1 MLDISVTVKRK
12 DGTQETFPV
21 YADSQIAF
29 ERWAKVSIAAA
40 FDSASKPKMESLYYL
55 AWLAEKNSGKVT
67 KVFDEWIK
75 EVAARETRESFEN
88 WLAWEST

>member
-29 ERWAKVSIAAA
+29 ERWAGVSIVGA
-40 FDSASKPKMESLYYL
+40 FSEGTAPKMTHLYYL

-67 KVFDEWIK
+67 KIFDEWKKDIAG
-75 EVAARETRESFEN
+75 VTNVDNSGN
-88 WLAWEST
+88 